1 MEFNNQYLSYE
12 EYKSLGGTLGE
23 MPFNILELKARQ
35 IINERTQN
43 RLKDVKKIP
52 QEVKICVYDLIQIIN
67 KYNNSNN
74 STSSNI
80 SSENID
86 GYSVTYKSGTELTD
100 EQKKQFNERIRY
112 CMSFQRSVLNH
123 QMNIIKKEVTIDE
136 FREALTW
143 FQVFSKRTLHSLENI
158 PGSCL

>member
-43 RLKDVKKIP
+43 RLKNIEEMP
-52 QEVKICVYDLIQIIN
+52 QEVKICVYDLINTMN
-67 KYNNSNN
+67 KYNLSNN

-100 EQKKQFNERIRY
+100 EQKKQYNDIMETDLYGVIVDNTPILY
-112 CMSFQRSVLNH
+112 LGVNT
-123 QMNIIKKEVTIDE
+123 NYYKEDLST
-136 FREALTW
+136 
-143 FQVFSKRTLHSLENI
+143 
-158 PGSCL
+158 C